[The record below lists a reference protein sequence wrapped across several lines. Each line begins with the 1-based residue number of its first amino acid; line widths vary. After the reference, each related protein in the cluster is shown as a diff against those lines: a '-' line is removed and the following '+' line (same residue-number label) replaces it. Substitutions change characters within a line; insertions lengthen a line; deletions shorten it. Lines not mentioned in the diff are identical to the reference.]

1 MARKPSLNKSAVGI
15 EMFGMDDFLRDL
27 RRAPK
32 ETRKAVSQGSKVIAE
47 TVVVR
52 VKRRSRQVFH
62 ASRYQ
67 TIIPSMR
74 AVQGTVPKI
83 KAGGA
88 KKAAVSRKNRPASGD
103 LFFGLEFGGGRTP
116 TTRQFPRHRG
126 KKGYVLFPTIIKMQ
140 GFIKKEYTKQ
150 IDDVLKGLTR

>member
-1 MARKPSLNKSAVGI
+1 
-15 EMFGMDDFLRDL
+15 MFGMDAFLRQL
-27 RRAPK
+27 QRAPK
-32 ETRKAVSQGSKVIAE
+32 ETKKAVKQGNKVIAE
-47 TVVVR
+47 TVLKK
-52 VKRRSRQVFH
+52 VKSRSRQVFH

>member
-1 MARKPSLNKSAVGI
+1 MARTPSLNKSAVGI
-15 EMFGMDDFLRDL
+15 EMFGMDEFLRQL
-27 RRAPK
+27 RYAPK
-32 ETRKAVSQGSKVIAE
+32 ETKKAVAKGSKKIAE

-52 VKRRSRQVFH
+52 VKRRSRHVFH

-67 TIIPSMR
+67 TIIPSFR

-88 KKAAVSRKNRPASGD
+88 KKAAVTRKNRPASGD

-116 TTRQFPRHRG
+116 TTMQFPRHRG